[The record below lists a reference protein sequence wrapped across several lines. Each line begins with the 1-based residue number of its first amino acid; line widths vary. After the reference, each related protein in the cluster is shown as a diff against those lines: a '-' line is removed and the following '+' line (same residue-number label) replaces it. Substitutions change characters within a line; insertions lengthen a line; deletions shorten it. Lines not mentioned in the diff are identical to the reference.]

1 MDDKQKKDFSEA
13 VKEELYN
20 QTFKA
25 RDSEFSAEKVK
36 TLVQYLELEDPT
48 DQEEMEKS
56 KAQFMARFKKEHKKE
71 IRRDFIRKHSRQLAE
86 AFALAIIL
94 VIAADLTTQAI
105 ANESLFR
112 MVNKWANYVEIIP
125 GKSRIEDELA
135 SINER
140 DVKYFTTVEEFAE
153 YFNDDFLV
161 CSWLPDGVKLFEIA
175 ISDENGSSSI
185 TWDFVDEVY
194 GKSKMKVLINKDSQN
209 DTAGFTA
216 ALKENF
222 SYSEVINGIDV
233 TFYTHKDGYL
243 AGFIY
248 EDWWYIIEVNENEN
262 ILKSVIKGLAEYE

>member
-135 SINER
+135 SINESE
-140 DVKYFTTVEEFAE
+140 VKQFDSAQDFADYFA
-153 YFNDDFLV
+153 DDFLV
-161 CSWLPDGVKLFEIA
+161 CSWLPEGVELENILVSYEEGSPVILWNYIES
-175 ISDENGSSSI
+175 ISNESAL
-185 TWDFVDEVY
+185 
-194 GKSKMKVLINKDSQN
+194 KVRISEEANK
-209 DTAGFTA
+209 DTAGLTA
-216 ALKENF
+216 ILKGDPIQMDVIHGINV
-222 SYSEVINGIDV
+222 SYYE
-233 TFYTHKDGYL
+233 YKEGYL
-243 AGFIY
+243 AGFAY
-248 EDWWYIIEVNENEN
+248 NNWWYFIEAQMSQEEFNLIIE
-262 ILKSVIKGLAEYE
+262 GMMRYE